1 VRRSLRLRKWQKDA
15 LEGFERRSDRDF
27 LAVATPGAGKTTFA
41 LTAALRDLA
50 GHPHRRVFIVAPT
63 SHLKL
68 QWATGGAAFG
78 LHLEP
83 EWSARDGL
91 PSDMHGIVVTYQQV
105 ASDPDA
111 LRSLADD
118 GFVIFDEIHHAGAE
132 RAWGDSVF
140 TAFELAA
147 RRLSL
152 SGTPFRSDQNPIPF
166 VDYDFDEAVA
176 DYTYG
181 YGEALEEGGV
191 VRPVFF
197 PRINGHMEWTSPDG
211 THLSATFDDK
221 LDRVHASQRLRT
233 ALSLEGEWMPAVL
246 DQAHAQ
252 LQRIRESH
260 SDAGGLVIA
269 MDVDHA
275 HGIARMLRQRH
286 GVAAV
291 VATSDDPLA
300 SEYIADFAAGTAPWI
315 VAVRMVSEGV
325 DIPRLRVG
333 VYATNTVTELFFRQ
347 AVGRLVRWTA
357 GFRRQKA
364 FFFIPDDDRLR
375 FFAHGL
381 AEQRTHSLRRREQDG
396 EQIPVELDAL
406 PQDQAEDQLS
416 LFQAISATPL
426 SDHDPDS
433 IFDDHHPEDL
443 IHDEVDEEDVSLRIE
458 LAAPPLRGESGGDA
472 SGGGGTGTLT
482 VSRTQRKRELRRA
495 NTDRVQMLGHL
506 TGLEARV
513 INARL
518 NDEVDVKTITEA
530 TLRQLQKRLAA
541 ADRWIDRV

>member
-1 VRRSLRLRKWQKDA
+1 LRRSLRLRKWQKAA
-15 LEGFERRSDRDF
+15 LERFEATLSRDY

-41 LTAALRDLA
+41 LTAAVRDLG

-63 SHLKL
+63 SHLKV
-68 QWATGGAAFG
+68 QWANAAAGFG

-83 EWSARDGL
+83 EWSPREGL
-91 PSDMHGIVVTYQQV
+91 PADMHGVVMTYQQV
-105 ASDPDA
+105 ASDPSPV
-111 LRSLADD
+111 RGYADD
-118 GFVIFDEIHHAGAE
+118 AFVVFDEIHHAGTE
-132 RAWGDSVF
+132 RAWGDAVF
-140 TAFELAA
+140 EAFELAA

-166 VDYDFDEAVA
+166 VDYAFDEAVS

-181 YGEALEEGGV
+181 YGEALVDGGV

-197 PRINGHMEWTSPDG
+197 PRINGQMEWSAPDG
-211 THLSATFDDK
+211 TLMSATFDDK

-233 ALSLEGEWMPAVL
+233 ALSLDGQWLPAVL
-246 DQAHAQ
+246 EQANAQ
-252 LQRIRESH
+252 LTRIRQDH
-260 SDAGGLVIA
+260 PDAGGLVIA

-275 HGIARMLRQRH
+275 HGIARMLEHRH
-286 GVAAV
+286 GVKAV

-300 SEYIADFAAGTAPWI
+300 SEHIADFAAGSDPWI

-357 GFRRQKA
+357 GYRRQKA

-375 FFAHGL
+375 RFATGI
-381 AEQRTHSLRRREQDG
+381 AEQRTHSLRRREEEG
-396 EQIPVELDAL
+396 EQDPTELDAL
-406 PQDQAEDQLS
+406 PAEAGDDQLS

-426 SDHDPDS
+426 GDHDPS
-433 IFDDHHPEDL
+433 SVFDDHHPEDL
-443 IHDEVDEEDVSLRIE
+443 IHEDRDEDDLSLQIE
-458 LAAPPLRGESGGDA
+458 LVPPPAL
-472 SGGGGTGTLT
+472 GGGTVEG
-482 VSRTQRKRELRRA
+482 VAVPRTQRKRELRQA
-495 NTDRVQMLGHL
+495 NSDRVQMLGHL
-506 TGLEARV
+506 TGLEAKV

-518 NDEVDVKTITEA
+518 NEEASITSIAEA
-530 TLRQLQKRLAA
+530 TLRQLERRLAA